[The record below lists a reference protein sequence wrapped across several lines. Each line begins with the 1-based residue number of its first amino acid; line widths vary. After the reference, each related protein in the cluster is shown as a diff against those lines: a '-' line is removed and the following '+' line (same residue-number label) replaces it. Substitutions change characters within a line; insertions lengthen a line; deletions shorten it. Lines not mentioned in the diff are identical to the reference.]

1 MDEFIGMIKLFAGYY
16 EPIGWM
22 YCDGRSLSIRNYTAL
37 YAVIGTRFG
46 GDGVNTFCLPDIR
59 GRVAVGAGS
68 GNGLTP
74 VNTGEKGGTEA
85 NVLTQHHVNI
95 NTLTKKFDIKETGR
109 DGVPSVVTSVTTS
122 EEWAPINNRQPYLG
136 INHIICVEGVF
147 PSRS

>member
-1 MDEFIGMIKLFAGYY
+1 MDEFLAMIKLFAGGY

-22 YCDGRSLSIRNYTAL
+22 YCDGRALSIRNYTAL
-37 YAVIGTRFG
+37 YAVIGTNFG
-46 GDGVNTFCLPDIR
+46 GDGVNTFCLPDLR

-95 NTLTKKFDIKETGR
+95 NTLTKNFDIKETGR
-109 DGVPSVVTSVTTS
+109 DGVPSVVTSVTAS

-136 INHIICVEGVF
+136 INYIICVEGVF